1 MLKFENTANVGDMIR
16 AYDFEPMPDR
26 PDSYLVGEV
35 LEKGEIYAKP
45 HYTAP
50 RKVYMCNGY
59 TVFVK
64 DSVTGSVEH
73 DMQRVGRIMYVPFE
87 IGGPSEFD
95 NRVEVVVE

>member
-1 MLKFENTANVGDMIR
+1 MLKFENTANVGDTIR

-26 PDSYLVGEV
+26 PDHYLVGEV
-35 LEKGEIYAKP
+35 IEKGPIYAKP

-50 RKVYMCNGY
+50 RKVYVCDGY

-87 IGGPSEFD
+87 MSMTDFD
-95 NRVEVVVE
+95 NRVEVI